1 VVRATLEGSV
11 DEILRVRAEKNERIA
26 EDVHRTGDIEHVAV
40 ENRAVRHLAGVDREE
55 CQVAPRTAARDT
67 ARPATAT
74 RPSASDVSHRELAR
88 SGMSGGAGL

>member
-1 VVRATLEGSV
+1 
-11 DEILRVRAEKNERIA
+11 
-26 EDVHRTGDIEHVAV
+26 
-40 ENRAVRHLAGVDREE
+40 VRHLTGVDHEE

-67 ARPATAT
+67 ARPTTAT